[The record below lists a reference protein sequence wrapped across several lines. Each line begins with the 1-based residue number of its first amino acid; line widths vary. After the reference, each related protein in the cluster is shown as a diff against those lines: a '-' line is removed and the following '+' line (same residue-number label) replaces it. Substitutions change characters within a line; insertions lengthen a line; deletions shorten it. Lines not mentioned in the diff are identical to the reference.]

1 MMRTSA
7 AHFSFQSG
15 FPFSSSSHEG
25 CMSVFFLLS
34 LKCGFL
40 LFSAFFGGDGRTL
53 EANVGWRELDWRNVK
68 TDLAKDVQIR
78 NRR

>member
-1 MMRTSA
+1 MMRISA
-7 AHFSFQSG
+7 AHFSFQFRVSLL
-15 FPFSSSSHEG
+15 SSSHEG
-25 CMSVFFLLS
+25 LYVR
-34 LKCGFL
+34 
-40 LFSAFFGGDGRTL
+40 LFPSQSQMRFPTLFCFFGGDGRTL